1 MRGSRDIAGPATGIF
16 LDDESKRTNAGRATG
31 NVDLIIAG
39 LVNIGRPDRARLR
52 NARLIGDVVHAG
64 AHDVPID
71 SGMIAC
77 DRLVDDQVIVRPT
90 LRQNARIALPESQR
104 SHRKRQ
110 HRRTHTQ

>member
-1 MRGSRDIAGPATGIF
+1 MG
-16 LDDESKRTNAGRATG
+16 DESKRTNAGRASG
-31 NVDLIIAG
+31 HVDLIIAG
-39 LVNIGRPDRARLR
+39 IVNIGRPNRARLR

-64 AHDVPID
+64 GRDVLID
-71 SGMIAC
+71 SGMIARH
-77 DRLVDDQVIVRPT
+77 RLVEDQVIVRPT